1 MNLAAYP
8 YPATPAERAVALV
21 LLQGAELVVGAAL
34 LVAIVAAIARR
45 WWWASLALSVAWAL
59 GLLGVL
65 VLKRLVDHQVVEQD
79 DRWTLTVMAITY
91 LVVTLLTVAWRRH
104 RPIRRA

>member
-1 MNLAAYP
+1 
-8 YPATPAERAVALV
+8 V

-59 GLLGVL
+59 GLLAVL

-104 RPIRRA
+104 RPARRA